1 MTIEELKKI
10 PFHFVCHL
18 SMEDEHCTTYISE
31 DKRFGF
37 CDHVPFKDGHPDERR
52 KAYRHY
58 MILGEV
64 YETTENF
71 IEALKNIGPTEVIEG
86 GKYED
91 IFGKEE

>member
-10 PFHFVCHL
+10 PFHFVSHL

-37 CDHVPFKDGHPDERR
+37 CDHVPFKNGHPNREK

-58 MILGEV
+58 MILGKV
-64 YETTENF
+64 YETKEEF
-71 IEALKNIGPTEVIEG
+71 LDALKNIGCSTEVIKE
-86 GKYED
+86 GKYE
-91 IFGKEE
+91 EVH